1 MTAACTEGD
10 SSNRNVNWE
19 RPGDHRVPCFLLED
33 GAGKIFEL
41 GSELV
46 TCCSRRAEIV

>member
-19 RPGDHRVPCFLLED
+19 RSGDRLLALFSATR
-33 GAGKIFEL
+33 G
-41 GSELV
+41 
-46 TCCSRRAEIV
+46 